1 MKLSNTA
8 RVELK
13 LHTTMS
19 ESTSVITSEIAVKE
33 AVSHGLKA
41 IAVADLNSV
50 QSFHELARCREKY
63 GKNLKIIYGAE
74 LLNATVLVKNQKGLK
89 PLYKLV
95 SGKDIT
101 PQEREHLLFGANCCG
116 PLHKAAC
123 NGADIEMLHHLAAD
137 YDYIEL
143 GIINDLPWDRDMNL
157 RLYDLGKKLGK
168 PVAAVGNCHYIHP
181 REKVCTSVLD
191 TLKGNCAKTEE
202 LYLRTTEEMLEQFA
216 YLGEEAAFEVVI
228 TNPNQIADEI
238 EQIDPRKIDAPL
250 FDIPGADAE
259 VRRNCEE
266 RLHALYGEQPE
277 ISKRLEHELM
287 RLGKNASLFLLCHKL
302 VKHLR
307 EKNALYGLRGTL
319 GSTMIAYLLDISDTN
334 PLPAHYR
341 CPACKH
347 TEFAEADSGYD
358 LPKKNCPCCG
368 KPMVSDGQNIPFE
381 TCMGVDGEFRADIE
395 LNVSDDMRPEA
406 VQFLADLLGRE
417 RLAAGGT
424 VNTYNHQSADG
435 CLKAY
440 ADMTGEQL
448 PCADR
453 EWIADMI
460 RNVKSSDGIQPG
472 GVLLLPEGME
482 WEDVTPMRSVGGDG
496 CEFVTQ
502 LEYYHIAEAIPKV
515 GILSSDYYGRLQKML
530 ALTGAALEDIDYNDP
545 KVYALFQDSDTGG
558 IPEFD
563 GKYTQR
569 LLGKLNTIS
578 FSDLIKV
585 SGLAHST
592 YSRHE
597 NTEDLM
603 QEHSFREL
611 IGNRDD
617 VFLTLRKYGV
627 DIETAYTAMTA
638 TRKGKLHSNWRKNEA
653 MLEGLQQ
660 AGVPEWYLEAMQ
672 NIGYLSSKANVVH
685 CVKLAYMAAWFKVY
699 CPETFCKVT
708 PEATDTAEYETVS
721 DEELQKLRMPD
732 K

>member
-1 MKLSNTA
+1 MKEPNTA

-33 AVSHGLKA
+33 AVSHGMKA
-41 IAVADLNSV
+41 IAVTDRNSV

-89 PLYKLV
+89 PLYKLI
-95 SGKDIT
+95 SGKTIT
-101 PQEREHLLFGANCCG
+101 SQEREHLLFGANCCS

-123 NGADIEMLHHLAAD
+123 DGADFETLRHLAAD

-143 GIINDLPWDRDMNL
+143 GITNDIPRDRDVNL
-157 RLYDLGKKLGK
+157 RLYDMGKKLGK
-168 PVAAVGNCHYIHP
+168 PVAAVGDCHYIHP
-181 REKVCTSVLD
+181 NEKVCTSVLD

-202 LYLRTTEEMLEQFA
+202 LHLRTTEEMLEQFA
-216 YLGEEAAFEVVI
+216 YLGEEAASKVVV
-228 TNPNQIADEI
+228 TNPNWIADEI
-238 EQIDPRKIDAPL
+238 KQIDPREIDGPAFALP
-250 FDIPGADAE
+250 DAAAT
-259 VRRNCEE
+259 VRRVCEE
-266 RLHALYGEQPE
+266 KLTALYGEQPL
-277 ISKRLEHELM
+277 IRKRLEQELM
-287 RLGKNASLFLLCHKL
+287 RLGENASMFLLCHL
-302 VKHLR
+302 LATHLR
-307 EKNALYGLRGTL
+307 EKNTLYGLRGTL
-319 GSTMIAYLLDISDTN
+319 GSTLIAYLLDISDTN

-341 CPACKH
+341 CPACRH

-368 KPMVSDGQNIPFE
+368 KPMVSDGHNIPFE
-381 TCMGVDGEFRADIE
+381 TCMGIDGEFRADIE
-395 LNVSDDMRPEA
+395 LNVADDMRAEA
-406 VQFLADLLGRE
+406 VQFLADLLGRK

-424 VNTYNHQSADG
+424 INTYSPQLADA
-435 CLKAY
+435 CLKTY
-440 ADMTGEQL
+440 AEICGDEITE
-448 PCADR
+448 ADKAR
-453 EWIADMI
+453 IADMI
-460 RNVKSSDGIQPG
+460 CNVKSSDGIQPG

-482 WEDVTPMRSVGGDG
+482 WEDVTPVRSVDGDG
-496 CEFVTQ
+496 CKFATH

-530 ALTGAALEDIDYNDP
+530 ALTGAALEDVDYHDP
-545 KVYALFQDSDTGG
+545 KVYAMIQDSDTGG

-563 GKYTQR
+563 GKYTQS

-592 YSRHE
+592 FSRHE

-603 QEHSFREL
+603 QEHPFREL

-627 DIETAYTAMTA
+627 DRETAYTAMTA
-638 TRKGKLHSNWRKNEA
+638 ARKGKLLCNWCGNEA
-653 MLEGLQQ
+653 LHECLRQT
-660 AGVPEWYLEAMQ
+660 GVPEWYLEAMQ
-672 NIGYLSSKANVVH
+672 NARYLSSKAHVVH
-685 CVKLAYMAAWFKVY
+685 YVKLAYMAAWFKVY
-699 CPETFCKVT
+699 YPETFCKVT
-708 PEATDTAEYETVS
+708 LEATDTA
-721 DEELQKLRMPD
+721 
-732 K
+732 